1 MLQSLSCDFLI
12 RLKNSS
18 LAGNKSMTAPNSNL
32 CRNIAVVL
40 KKNKY
45 IEDYSVSED
54 NRELTLKLKY
64 DNDMPAVSVVKL
76 FSKPGRRWYEKSS
89 SLPWGQSK
97 ESLIIISTS
106 SGLMSQ
112 REASKKG
119 IGGEI
124 IAEIC

>member
-1 MLQSLSCDFLI
+1 MIQSLACDFLI

-18 LAGNKSMTAPNSNL
+18 LAGNKSFSAQNSKL
-32 CRNIAVVL
+32 CSNIAEVL

-45 IEDYSVSED
+45 IADYSISSDSRKITVDLSYQNDFPAISE
-54 NRELTLKLKY
+54 
-64 DNDMPAVSVVKL
+64 VKL
-76 FSKPGRRWYEKSS
+76 FSKPGRRWYEKNS

-112 REASKKG
+112 REAKKRG
-119 IGGEI
+119 IGGEV
-124 IAEIC
+124 IAEIY

>member
-1 MLQSLSCDFLI
+1 MIQSLACDFLI

-18 LAGNKSMTAPNSNL
+18 LAGNKSMIAPNSKL
-32 CRNIAVVL
+32 CQNIALVL

-54 NRELTLKLKY
+54 SRELTLKLHY
-64 DNDMPAVSVVKL
+64 DNDVPAVSVVKL

-97 ESLIIISTS
+97 QSLIIISTS
-106 SGLMSQ
+106 AGLMSQ
-112 REASKKG
+112 REAKKRG